1 MGRAART
8 PIEVLL
14 VDDQP
19 AILAGVGALIGSE
32 APFLHLAGSAGC
44 GRDALELARHLQ
56 PDIIVLDVELGGED
70 GLALIPRLRACC
82 HAVIVLFSTL
92 AGAEGRLRVLQPDA
106 AAFVSKGGEGR
117 ELIDAIRCAAARA
130 GDESCGAD
138 SGIFRP

>member
-1 MGRAART
+1 MGRSAGA

-44 GRDALELARHLQ
+44 GRDALELARSLQ

-70 GLALIPRLRACC
+70 GLALIPRLRSCC

-92 AGAEGRLRVLQPDA
+92 AGVEGRLRVLQPDA
-106 AAFVSKGGEGR
+106 AAFVSKEGEGR
-117 ELIDAIRCAAARA
+117 ELIDAIRRAAARA
-130 GDESCGAD
+130 GGEGRGAG
-138 SGIFRP
+138 SGVLRP

>member
-1 MGRAART
+1 MGRSAGA

-70 GLALIPRLRACC
+70 GLALVPMFRICCDAAIVVFTYLAAPRVRLRSLYLGA
-82 HAVIVLFSTL
+82 
-92 AGAEGRLRVLQPDA
+92 AG
-106 AAFVSKGGEGR
+106 FVSKTASGE
-117 ELIDAIRCAAARA
+117 ELIAAIRKVT
-130 GDESCGAD
+130 G
-138 SGIFRP
+138 

>member
-1 MGRAART
+1 VGRAAGT

-44 GRDALELARHLQ
+44 GRDALELARRLQ

-70 GLALIPRLRACC
+70 GLALIPRLRSCC

-92 AGAEGRLRVLQPDA
+92 AGTEGRLRVLQPDA

-117 ELIDAIRCAAARA
+117 ELIDAIRRAAARA
-130 GDESCGAD
+130 GGEGRGAG
-138 SGIFRP
+138 SGVLRP